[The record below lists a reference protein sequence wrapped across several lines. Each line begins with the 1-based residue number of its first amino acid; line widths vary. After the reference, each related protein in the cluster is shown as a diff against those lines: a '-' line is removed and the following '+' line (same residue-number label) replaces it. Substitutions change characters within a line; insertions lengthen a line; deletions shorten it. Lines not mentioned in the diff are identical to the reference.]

1 MTDYYESAKGITIS
15 KKRALLELRR
25 HSIFDYTEFFE
36 EPKFK
41 MKQEDFES
49 LNDLQKGYSDFLIKV

>member
-36 EPKFK
+36 ELGVR
-41 MKQEDFES
+41 EYYS
-49 LNDLQKGYSDFLIKV
+49 ARAVLGWLGY